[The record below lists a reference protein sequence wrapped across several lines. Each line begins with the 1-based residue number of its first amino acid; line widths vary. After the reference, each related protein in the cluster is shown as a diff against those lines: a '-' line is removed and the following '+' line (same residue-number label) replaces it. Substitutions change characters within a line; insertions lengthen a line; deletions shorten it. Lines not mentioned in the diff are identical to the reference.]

1 MDIKLTG
8 IGDKNIKAF
17 YSLMNGRTISEKN
30 LAVGAIA
37 DGKAAGVCIFEIT
50 DDILFLDYIYVAE
63 KYRRNGIASA
73 MVNGF
78 LKEVAYAEPA
88 ALHVSFPESMQDVL
102 GLIESLHF
110 KLFRDGISY
119 EIDSNAF
126 LNSEAMKKL
135 MKRNL
140 KNKVIRISEMTSMQ
154 KKRLRKDLE
163 KENLFA
169 DMADD
174 PTLSKDLSIIIF
186 DEKDKPRS
194 CILAKEHEEEE
205 YVVIHCLVNFGSDSY
220 ALMDI
225 LNAFS
230 KLVVSKYDGGCKI
243 YFVTMNEK
251 TEKFVEKLLGNEEVI
266 NKLGSVVSGIRLL

>member
-78 LKEVAYAEPA
+78 LNEVAYAEPS

-135 MKRNL
+135 MKRNI

-154 KKRLRKDLE
+154 KKRLRIDLE
-163 KENLFA
+163 KENLFS

-174 PTLSKDLSIIIF
+174 PTLSKDLSIIILN
-186 DEKDKPRS
+186 EKGEPRS
-194 CILAKEHEEEE
+194 CLLAKENEEEE
-205 YVVIHCLVNFGSDSY
+205 YVVIHCLVNFRSDSY

-230 KLVVSKYDGGCKI
+230 KLVIAKYNEGCKI

-251 TEKFVEKLLGNEEVI
+251 TEKFVEKLLGNEEEI
-266 NKLGSVVSGIRLL
+266 NNLGSVVSGIRLL